1 MHSRAFAARIGRG
14 PVLVVFLAPAVVLGF
29 ALGTWLGQHGPGAQ
43 AGVAEPTASAA
54 VSPVPIVSAASPAS
68 TPSPPSTS
76 SADTPEPTQKLIL
89 AIDGSENM
97 TSEPFTVK
105 EGWQI
110 QWQTDGSAFSFGLSG
125 DQDIG
130 TVIDEPGPASGVT
143 SVPVGGTFKLEV
155 KAKGPWKIT
164 VRQPPT

>member
-1 MHSRAFAARIGRG
+1 MQSRAFAARIGRG

-43 AGVAEPTASAA
+43 AGVAEPTASVA
-54 VSPVPIVSAASPAS
+54 VRSVAIDSAAPP
-68 TPSPPSTS
+68 TLDPSPLSTS
-76 SADTPEPTQKLIL
+76 SAKTPEPTQQVIL
-89 AIDGSENM
+89 AINGSKDM